1 MKAQKGARRK
11 PRVSSSVPSGFL
23 LVTPHFM
30 LERPFRLH
38 ETAAPP
44 HPVPHRRGRDR
55 FAAGPDGFPSLIFA
69 MFYNGFCTCQDKLVA
84 PIYKS

>member
-1 MKAQKGARRK
+1 MKAHKGARRK

-30 LERPFRLH
+30 LERPFGLH

-44 HPVPHRRGRDR
+44 HPVPHHYLLVDR
-55 FAAGPDGFPSLIFA
+55 L
-69 MFYNGFCTCQDKLVA
+69 LVIGSA
-84 PIYKS
+84 LNKHWLVIG